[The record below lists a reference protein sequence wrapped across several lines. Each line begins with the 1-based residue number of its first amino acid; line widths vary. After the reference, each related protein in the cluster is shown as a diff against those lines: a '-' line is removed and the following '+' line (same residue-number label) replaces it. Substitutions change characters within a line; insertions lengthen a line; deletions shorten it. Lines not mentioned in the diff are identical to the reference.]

1 MSNLPIVSISDLR
14 RDTARI
20 IERVVASN
28 EPIVITR
35 RGRACAV
42 LMSVVAYERMQRE
55 TEMLRV
61 LVQGDADI
69 AAGVGHDA
77 EDVMAEADAL
87 LTGE

>member
-1 MSNLPIVSISDLR
+1 MSNLPIISISDLR

-20 IERVVASN
+20 IKRVVISN

-42 LMSVVAYERMQRE
+42 LLSVAAYERMQRE
-55 TEMLRV
+55 METLRI
-61 LVQGDADI
+61 LVQGDADV
-69 AAGVGHDA
+69 AAGVGDDA
-77 EDVMAEADAL
+77 GDVTAEADGL